1 MNEDFF
7 AKLKKQLEESTEW
20 PTVYMFKFIVPAD
33 NKKLAL
39 VESLFSAQA
48 KISTRSSNKGK
59 YISVTGRVV
68 MLSAAEVIEKYKEA
82 AKIEGL
88 IAL

>member
-82 AKIEGL
+82 AKIECL